1 MSRSAII
8 IVVTGLLAATAGGLM
23 AQEKGTL
30 NPEPLPALANPASP
44 KTPAKELF
52 ARKSEPVPLAARAIG
67 SYVRGCLAGAV
78 ALPIN
83 GKTWQVMRLSRDRNW
98 GHPDLIRF
106 LERLANKVPQLG
118 WPGLLVGD
126 ISQPRGGPM
135 LTGHTSHQIGL
146 DADIWLTPMP
156 NHELSRE
163 EREEMSATNVV
174 AADGKDV
181 DPSVW
186 TPAHVAVIRAAAE
199 DPQVERIFVNAAI
212 KKALCRDAGSSREWL
227 SKVRPWWNHT
237 YHFHVRVRCPAD
249 NPDCHGQPDVSGDEG
264 CGKELDWWFKDA
276 VLHPKPQPP
285 GPPGPPRPP
294 ITMADLPAACRKV
307 LMAP

>member
-8 IVVTGLLAATAGGLM
+8 IVLTGLMAAAAGSLI
-23 AQEKGTL
+23 AQEKGSL
-30 NPEPLPALANPASP
+30 NPQPLPPLANPANP

-83 GKTWQVMRLSRDRNW
+83 GKTWQVMRLSRNRNW

-106 LERLANKVPQLG
+106 LERFADKVPELG

-126 ISQPRGGPM
+126 IAQPRGGPM

-174 AADGKDV
+174 ADDGKDV
-181 DPSVW
+181 DPNVW
-186 TPAHVAVIRAAAE
+186 TPAHVAIIRAAAE

-212 KKALCRDAGSSREWL
+212 KKALCRDAGSNRAWL

-249 NPDCHGQPDVSGDEG
+249 DPDCHGQPEVSGGEG
-264 CGKELDWWFKDA
+264 CGKELDWWFTEG
-276 VLHPKPQPP
+276 VLRPKPQPS
-285 GPPGPPRPP
+285 GPPKSS

-307 LMAP
+307 LVAP

>member
-1 MSRSAII
+1 MPRPDII
-8 IVVTGLLAATAGGLM
+8 IVLTGLILAAAGSLM

-30 NPEPLPALANPASP
+30 NPRPLPALANPANP

-52 ARKSEPVPLAARAIG
+52 ARKSAPVPLAARAIG

-98 GHPDLIRF
+98 GHPDLVRF
-106 LERLANKVPQLG
+106 LERFADKVPQFG

-163 EREEMSATNVV
+163 EREAMSATNVV

-181 DPSVW
+181 DSSVW

-199 DPQVERIFVNAAI
+199 DPQVERIFCQRRNQEGAMPRRRLKSCVALQSAAMVE
-212 KKALCRDAGSSREWL
+212 S
-227 SKVRPWWNHT
+227 
-237 YHFHVRVRCPAD
+237 HV
-249 NPDCHGQPDVSGDEG
+249 S
-264 CGKELDWWFKDA
+264 F
-276 VLHPKPQPP
+276 
-285 GPPGPPRPP
+285 PRPHP
-294 ITMADLPAACRKV
+294 LPSRQCGLSRPA
-307 LMAP
+307 

>member
-1 MSRSAII
+1 MPRYAIM
-8 IVVTGLLAATAGGLM
+8 IVLTGLMAAAANSLM

-30 NPEPLPALANPASP
+30 NPQPLPALANPANP

-67 SYVRGCLAGAV
+67 SYVHGCLAGAV

-83 GKTWQVMRLSRDRNW
+83 GQTWQVMRVSRDRNW

-106 LERLANKVPQLG
+106 LERFADKVPQFG

-174 AADGKDV
+174 AASGKDV

-186 TPAHVAVIRAAAE
+186 RPAHVAVIRAAAE

-212 KKALCRDAGSSREWL
+212 KKALCRDAGSNRAWL
-227 SKVRPWWNHT
+227 YKVRPWWNHT
-237 YHFHVRVRCPAD
+237 YHFHVRIRCPAD
-249 NPDCHGQPDVSGDEG
+249 NVDCHGQPEVSGGEG
-264 CGKELDWWFKDA
+264 CGKELDWWFTDA
-276 VLHPKPQPP
+276 VLHPAPQPP
-285 GPPGPPRPP
+285 GPAKRP

-307 LMAP
+307 VMAP

>member
-1 MSRSAII
+1 MPRSAII
-8 IVVTGLLAATAGGLM
+8 IVLIGFMAAAGSLM

-30 NPEPLPALANPASP
+30 NPQPLPPLANPANP

-52 ARKSEPVPLAARAIG
+52 ARKSEPVPLAARSIG
-67 SYVRGCLAGAV
+67 SYIRGCLAGAV

-98 GHPDLIRF
+98 GHPDLVRF
-106 LERLANKVPQLG
+106 LERFADKVPQFG

-163 EREEMSATNVV
+163 EREAMSATNVV

-181 DPSVW
+181 DSSVW

-212 KKALCRDAGSSREWL
+212 KKALCRDAGSSRAWL
-227 SKVRPWWNHT
+227 YKVRPWWNHT
-237 YHFHVRVRCPAD
+237 YHFHVRIRCP
-249 NPDCHGQPDVSGDEG
+249 
-264 CGKELDWWFKDA
+264 
-276 VLHPKPQPP
+276 PKGPQASLETSAIFLVGVRRFTLPMASSFR
-285 GPPGPPRPP
+285 GPSYGN
-294 ITMADLPAACRKV
+294 IF
-307 LMAP
+307 

>member
-8 IVVTGLLAATAGGLM
+8 IVVTGLLAAAAGRLI

-186 TPAHVAVIRAAAE
+186 TSAHVAVIRAAAE

-212 KKALCRDAGSSREWL
+212 KKALCRDAGSSRAWL

-249 NPDCHGQPDVSGDEG
+249 NPDCHGQPDVSGGEG
-264 CGKELDWWFKDA
+264 CGKELDWWFTEA

-285 GPPGPPRPP
+285 GPPKPP
-294 ITMADLPAACRKV
+294 ITMADLPAVCRKV

>member
-8 IVVTGLLAATAGGLM
+8 MVLTGLTAAAAGSLI

-30 NPEPLPALANPASP
+30 NPQPLPALANPENP

-52 ARKSEPVPLAARAIG
+52 ARKSEPVPLAARSIG

-83 GKTWQVMRLSRDRNW
+83 GKTWQVMRLSRNRNW

-106 LERLANKVPQLG
+106 LERFADKVPQFG

-126 ISQPRGGPM
+126 IAQPRGGPM

-163 EREEMSATNVV
+163 EREEMSAINVV

-181 DPSVW
+181 DPNVW

-212 KKALCRDAGSSREWL
+212 KKALCRDAGSNRAWL
-227 SKVRPWWNHT
+227 YKVRPWWNHT
-237 YHFHVRVRCPAD
+237 YHFHVRIRCPAD
-249 NPDCHGQPDVSGDEG
+249 NADCHGQPEVLAGEG
-264 CGKELDWWFKDA
+264 CGKELDWWFSEA
-276 VLHPKPQPP
+276 VLHPKPQQP
-285 GPPGPPRPP
+285 GPSKPP
-294 ITMADLPAACRKV
+294 ITMADLPAACHKV